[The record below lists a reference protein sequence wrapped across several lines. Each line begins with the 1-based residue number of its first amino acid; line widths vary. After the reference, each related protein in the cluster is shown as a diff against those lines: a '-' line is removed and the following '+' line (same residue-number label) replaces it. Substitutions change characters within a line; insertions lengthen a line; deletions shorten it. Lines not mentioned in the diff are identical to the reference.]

1 MNSSPP
7 SKKLQRDYQ
16 QYLYSTMTS
25 YDLKEQDPTLI
36 FFKASLIYR
45 RLMEITQVFQVKARN
60 LKIDFED
67 LHQILH
73 IALSQLITNVNIA
86 IHLQLNYFKDTAAAS
101 PDPVNGQVD
110 LVAPSSNITRPWI

>member
-7 SKKLQRDYQ
+7 SKKLQQDYQ

-45 RLMEITQVFQVKARN
+45 RIMEITQVFQMKARN
-60 LKIDFED
+60 LNIDFED
-67 LHQILH
+67 LHQTLH

-86 IHLQLNYFKDTAAAS
+86 IHLQLNYFKDTAAS
-101 PDPVNGQVD
+101 PDPVNRQID